1 MHAPHH
7 RERLGEWALF
17 ASAFLWSL
25 FPVLSR
31 LSLQS
36 ISPLWLA
43 ALSTWAAVLFFITV
57 VTLQGTWRD
66 ATQPAWRDVL
76 LTGLIIGTAFY
87 ALTFIG
93 LRTTTAGNA
102 ALLNLVEILTSY
114 LIISVWLGH
123 ERVGRQQW
131 IGSLALGLGAAM
143 ILAPKVRLAWS
154 SGELLILLAVT
165 IVPFGNIA
173 AKRARALVSSSWLM
187 LVRSTFGAVSLTALA
202 WFYEGSLPVSAA
214 YQNWWLIVVNGSV
227 LLGLS
232 KILWMESIHRI
243 PITKS
248 LSLTAIVAPLTLLFA
263 FLILREPVSWIQLL
277 ALVPMLYGLRLLLQK
292 TKTPTIGID

>member
-1 MHAPHH
+1 M
-7 RERLGEWALF
+7 
-17 ASAFLWSL
+17 
-25 FPVLSR
+25 LSR

-43 ALSTWAAVLFFITV
+43 ALSTWAAVLFFMGA
-57 VTLQGTWRD
+57 VTIQGSWRD
-66 ATQPAWRDVL
+66 AAQPAWRDVL

-123 ERVGRQQW
+123 EHVGRQQW
-131 IGSLALGLGAAM
+131 IGSLALGLGAAL
-143 ILAPKVRLAWS
+143 ILAPKVRLVWS
-154 SGELLILLAVT
+154 SGELFILLAVT

-173 AKRARALVSSSWLM
+173 AKRARMLVSSSWLM

-202 WFYEGSLPVSAA
+202 WFYEGPLPVLAA
-214 YQNWWLIVVNGSV
+214 HQNWWLILINGSV

-243 PITKS
+243 AITKS

-263 FLILREPVSWIQLL
+263 FLILREPVSWIQLI

-292 TKTPTIGID
+292 TKTPTIDVD